1 MERGREGGG
10 EGEKVWMVDFPKGW
24 VVWEGGQEGGRAGPL
39 LSYMRRLLT
48 FPYRLHYRARSPAPL
63 PALLAHGRAVVKDAR
78 PRELVRSL
86 QALALLDRGRR
97 AEGQDAFV
105 KSCMT
110 VALSTRFSKFQA
122 GDIASLLESLL
133 RLAAWQ
139 GYEPETVDTFLRVAL
154 ARYMLVMEASSTQE
168 IVLVLHIL
176 SCTPRAGAGGRRLED
191 LALSLLQRLLETPSL
206 NEALKPQTAATL
218 VSAAGRLFSSP
229 SSAESSHR
237 VKHLY
242 RPLMLRACELLGEMD
257 NQVGGREGGG
267 KEGGR
272 ARGREGGREGGE
284 TRDSHNTLSG
294 QLRRLCTLLGGKV
307 STGALRQGKN
317 HAKTCRSR
325 TEGNRKGNMG
335 YQAHGT
341 GEGGKGVDSVRE
353 DKERYPSLPCP
364 FSNTIHPP
372 QALAR
377 TVEGLGQ
384 LSHGR
389 GGTREPIAGRFQT
402 IASPS
407 LSSFTSEEL
416 AASLQGLSLLGRSL
430 SAEFSARAEAAILSH
445 LDDCTLF
452 QLVVALHSMATLGH
466 RPGDHFL
473 DAALAAVH
481 SRLARPASIK
491 KRPTSTSHPS
501 SLKPFFPSLSPESEL
516 PKALPLLLVALGV
529 LQHQPPS
536 SLWLLLTD
544 ALVAGPDRIVP
555 PKREKKLCSP
565 PIPTPSLRLVDLA
578 PCLWALAT
586 LDFPLSLPPSL
597 LPSLLDRLDACLF
610 TTENV
615 ALDTARQLK
624 QFALAF
630 DLSSP
635 LSSSL
640 PLWPALRTLIENH
653 AWAPHAQEEYS
664 RIDEEGEDRDNVIT
678 CPMQLEV
685 VEILRELGFPCKS
698 EVHWGPFSLDIL
710 IYPPSP
716 PLGPVP
722 APAPSRSMALSHQTE
737 SQGQSDPSS
746 STSLPSLS
754 SPGYTG
760 PSSSLPFLPPS
771 HHLSLPLVLEVD
783 GRSHFLDT
791 DSVTAPRGETV
802 LKRKILAGMAGR
814 LWAGVLVL
822 TAEEWTACEEGNPAL
837 GYAPLDYTHNLQR
850 RGEAE
855 RARKKQMLKERIK
868 EAFLGPAC
876 VQGWTSGETWSH
888 P

>member
-1 MERGREGGG
+1 MYPGSLRRKQGAANGSTREREAGKAVGRIVAVMLEHALPAVLS
-10 EGEKVWMVDFPKGW
+10 EASF
-24 VVWEGGQEGGRAGPL
+24 GQVAVILGAL
-39 LSYMRRLLT
+39 A
-48 FPYRLHYRARSPAPL
+48 RLHYQARSPAPL

-86 QALALLDRGRR
+86 RALALLDRGRR

-122 GDIASLLESLL
+122 EDIASLLESLL

-139 GYEPETVDTFLRVAL
+139 GYEPETVDTFLRLAL
-154 ARYMLVMEASSTQE
+154 ARYILVMEASSTQE

-218 VSAAGRLFSSP
+218 VSAAGRLFPSP
-229 SSAESSHR
+229 SSAEFSHR
-237 VKHLY
+237 VQHLY

-257 NQVGGREGGG
+257 HQVGGREGGG

-272 ARGREGGREGGE
+272 AGGR
-284 TRDSHNTLSG
+284 
-294 QLRRLCTLLGGKV
+294 
-307 STGALRQGKN
+307 
-317 HAKTCRSR
+317 
-325 TEGNRKGNMG
+325 
-335 YQAHGT
+335 
-341 GEGGKGVDSVRE
+341 
-353 DKERYPSLPCP
+353 
-364 FSNTIHPP
+364 
-372 QALAR
+372 ALAR

-407 LSSFTSEEL
+407 LSSFTPEEL
-416 AASLQGLSLLGRSL
+416 AASLQGLSLLGRPL
-430 SAEFSARAEAAILSH
+430 SAEFSAKQSFLNWMIAPSSSSSWRYTGILSRF
-445 LDDCTLF
+445 LP
-452 QLVVALHSMATLGH
+452 LVPPLMFPHRPPCPPSLSMATLGH
-466 RPGDHFL
+466 RPGDPFL

-481 SRLARPASIK
+481 SRLARPVSIK
-491 KRPTSTSHPS
+491 KRPTSTSHSS
-501 SLKPFFPSLSPESEL
+501 SLKPSFPSLSPESEL

-529 LQHQPPS
+529 LQHQPPP

-544 ALVAGPDRIVP
+544 ALVSGPDRIVP

-586 LDFPLSLPPSL
+586 LDFPLSPPPSL
-597 LPSLLDRLDACLF
+597 LPSLLDRLKACLS

-615 ALDTARQLK
+615 ELDTARQLK

-640 PLWPALRTLIENH
+640 PLWPALRTLIENR
-653 AWAPHAQEEYS
+653 AWAPHAQEE
-664 RIDEEGEDRDNVIT
+664 DNVIT

-685 VEILRELGFPCKS
+685 VEILCELGFPCKS

-716 PLGPVP
+716 SLGPVP

-754 SPGYTG
+754 SPGYAG

-802 LKRKILAGMAGR
+802 LKRKILAGMVGKEGTTREWGGGEEGRTEGDRGRRDWNAGILVILEAGR

-837 GYAPLDYTHNLQR
+837 GYAPLDYTHNLQ
-850 RGEAE
+850 
-855 RARKKQMLKERIK
+855 
-868 EAFLGPAC
+868 
-876 VQGWTSGETWSH
+876 V
-888 P
+888 